1 MELTTT
7 VVLPAVLP
15 SSPIDRL
22 PSHRRLIRYRAVAT
36 AAGIITVYRQ
46 RIASDAILRL
56 TAPDVLVR
64 LPLTVTLE
72 R

>member
-15 SSPIDRL
+15 FSPIDRL
-22 PSHRRLIRYRAVAT
+22 PSHRRLIRCRTVAY

-46 RIASDAILRL
+46 RIASDAILQV

-64 LPLTVTLE
+64 LPLTVTSE